1 MKVLLDG
8 LYDPE
13 SSLNRVNRPMV
24 KRAVM
29 EVIWGEVIRDW
40 QVTFRHLLLSILCLL
55 LGL

>member
-24 KRAVM
+24 RRAVM
-29 EVIWGEVIRDW
+29 EVIWGEVTRDW
-40 QVTFRHLLLSILCLL
+40 QVTFRHPLLSILCLL

>member
-8 LYDPE
+8 LYDRE

-24 KRAVM
+24 RGAVM
-29 EVIWGEVIRDW
+29 EVIWGEVTRDW